1 MNNWT
6 DYQNQTNNCTS
17 ASAFEARLQE
27 LLRYATLWKA
37 IILIDEVDVFLER
50 RDNKSGTDTTRNA
63 LVAVFLRQLEYFS
76 GIVFLTT
83 NRINSLDEA
92 MESRIHLSISFGQPE
107 TEVRRRIWQQVLDTL
122 PTDETE
128 LVGEGPAL
136 HLMKHDLN
144 GRQIS
149 NALNTAKTLARF
161 EKSKLN
167 LSHVE
172 TVLKVRQSFRL
183 RLTPEEI

>member
-1 MNNWT
+1 L
-6 DYQNQTNNCTS
+6 YHS

-50 RDNKSGTDTTRNA
+50 RENKSGTDTTRNA

-83 NRINSLDEA
+83 NRISSLDEA
-92 MESRIHLSISFGQPE
+92 MESRIHLSISFGPPDID
-107 TEVRRRIWQQVLDTL
+107 VRRRIWQQVLDIV
-122 PTDETE
+122 PSDETE
-128 LVGEGPAL
+128 LIGESHAQ
-136 HLMKHDLN
+136 HLMQQDLN

-149 NALNTAKTLARF
+149 NALNTARTLARF
-161 EKSKLN
+161 EKSKLK
-167 LSHVE
+167 LSHIE
-172 TVLKVRQSFRL
+172 TVLNVRQTFGL
-183 RLTPEEI
+183 RLSSDAT

>member
-1 MNNWT
+1 L
-6 DYQNQTNNCTS
+6 YYS
-17 ASAFEARLQE
+17 AADFESRLQE

-50 RDNKSGTDTTRNA
+50 RDNKAGTDTTRNA

-83 NRINSLDEA
+83 NRISSLDEA
-92 MESRIHLSISFGQPE
+92 MESRIHLSISFGPPDV
-107 TEVRRRIWQQVLDTL
+107 EVRRRIWQQILDSV
-122 PTDETE
+122 PPDETE
-128 LVGEGPAL
+128 LVGKSPAQ
-136 HLMKHDLN
+136 HLMQYDLN

-161 EKSKLN
+161 EKSKLK

-183 RLTPEEI
+183 RLTSDEASKICNI